1 MADQASSYQ
10 RRINQTIP
18 DVRARREAE
27 IYDSHAL
34 RRGTYDWFLDH
45 ADNGPARRRRDAFVR
60 RVIEAQAGRRVL
72 EIGSSAWEGLLYF
85 WRIRPAS
92 LTCIN
97 ISEAELDYGRE
108 RARSLGMQVEFRLM
122 DANSLQ
128 FPDGSFDFVFG
139 LAILHHLDFA
149 RAMRE
154 IHRVC
159 APGASILFIEPL
171 APNPV
176 AWLVRRL
183 TPHART
189 PDEKPLDHQEL
200 AIIERLF
207 ETHHLYTEFLHL
219 PAAILS
225 RLVFRSP
232 VNALTRACDAADQA
246 LLRAAPALGPYFR
259 TVTIHGRKREPHE
272 A

>member
-1 MADQASSYQ
+1 MADQTSTYERQIAESV
-10 RRINQTIP
+10 P
-18 DVRARREAE
+18 DARARREAE
-27 IYDSHAL
+27 LYDAHAL
-34 RRGTYDWFLDH
+34 RRGTYDWLLDH
-45 ADNGPARRRRDAFVR
+45 ADNGPARQRRDAFVR
-60 RVIEAQAGRRVL
+60 EVMAAQAGRRVL
-72 EIGSSAWEGLLYF
+72 EIGSSAWEGLLYC

-97 ISEAELDYGRE
+97 ISQAELDYGRE
-108 RARSLGMQVEFRLM
+108 RARSLDTQIEFRLM

-128 FPDGSFDFVFG
+128 FPDSSFDFVFG

-149 RAMRE
+149 RAMSE

-176 AWLVRRL
+176 AWVVRNL
-183 TPHART
+183 TPRART
-189 PDEKPLDHQEL
+189 PDEKPLDRQEL

-207 ETHHLYTEFLHL
+207 VTDHLYTDFLHL
-219 PAAILS
+219 PAAIVS
-225 RLVFRSP
+225 RLLFRNP

-259 TVTIHGRKREPHE
+259 TITVHGRKR
-272 A
+272 AT